1 MWWSSLRQDNVWTQ
15 TGMMCSVRL
24 TFAPKSSAFAFE
36 SCKLIA
42 FKICNHFVIRF
53 VAGMQALFQQR
64 TRPQSSWWWRPRE
77 DNYIS
82 NGSWHVLAS
91 VSLEVRRCDA
101 GWSPKVWTSWP
112 IDAERWKDV
121 LEHRLH
127 RLDVVFPLELARQI
141 VAGLPS
147 GKLTV
152 RYGKSYC
159 LMGRSTMNCNFQV
172 RKLLVITRGYSHQSS
187 LITINHH

>member
-1 MWWSSLRQDNVWTQ
+1 MLICTNGFYELLADRY
-15 TGMMCSVRL
+15 GMMMRRRWECDGAHWDRTMCGLRLAWCVPSAWHLPQSRQPLPSNPANWLPLKSL
-24 TFAPKSSAFAFE
+24 TFF
-36 SCKLIA
+36 
-42 FKICNHFVIRF
+42 NHFVIRF

-152 RYGKSYC
+152 RYGKS
-159 LMGRSTMNCNFQV
+159 
-172 RKLLVITRGYSHQSS
+172 
-187 LITINHH
+187 

>member
-1 MWWSSLRQDNVWTQ
+1 MNFWQIDMEWWWDDGGNVMELTE
-15 TGMMCSVRL
+15 TGQCVDSDWHDVFRPL
-24 TFAPKSSAFAFE
+24 DICPKSSAFAFE

-42 FKICNHFVIRF
+42 FKIFNRFVIRF
-53 VAGMQALFQQR
+53 VASGMQALFQQR

-82 NGSWHVLAS
+82 NVSWHVLAS

-112 IDAERWKDV
+112 IDVERWKDV

-127 RLDVVFPLELARQI
+127 RLDVVFPLELATQI

-152 RYGKSYC
+152 RYGKS
-159 LMGRSTMNCNFQV
+159 THF
-172 RKLLVITRGYSHQSS
+172 
-187 LITINHH
+187 